1 MLRNIKMLK
10 VFIPSFVV
18 IFMSCNA
25 SAESLE
31 GFLKQIIKAE
41 TTANMYHP
49 NGQYMQFIGTK
60 ELTFNKEKILQISEH
75 VKSMGTQ
82 TEILD
87 FKVLNKYESDD
98 IVSVVVWARVQQT
111 VGSMKAIGEVVS
123 HELLMKKNGSYVSVF
138 SIGKQ

>member
-1 MLRNIKMLK
+1 MPRNIRLFRMLI
-10 VFIPSFVV
+10 FGFVI
-18 IFMSCNA
+18 IFMSSQA

-60 ELTFNKEKILQISEH
+60 ELTFNKEKILQFSEH
-75 VKSMGTQ
+75 VRSMGTQ

-87 FKVLNKYESDD
+87 FKVLNKYESGD
-98 IVSVVVWARVQQT
+98 IVSVVIWARVQQS
-111 VGSMKAIGEVVS
+111 VGSTKAIGEVVS